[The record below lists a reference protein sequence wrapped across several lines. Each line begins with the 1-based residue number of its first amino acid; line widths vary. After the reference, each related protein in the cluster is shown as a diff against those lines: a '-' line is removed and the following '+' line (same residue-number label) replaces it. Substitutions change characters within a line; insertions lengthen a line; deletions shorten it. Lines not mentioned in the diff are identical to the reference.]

1 MHRVGKRD
9 GPGGPI
15 LFAMPT
21 TRSLAARLSERSA
34 NLRNNVQSGVRARV
48 SGARSFG
55 PAPLLR
61 GKLCFRFDGT
71 VTIGARFDADGL
83 IMPVSISVVE
93 GATLSIGDDLYMSA
107 ATSIEFGHAVRI
119 ASTCLF
125 GPFASV
131 IDDDRHEVEPGAILH
146 KGPTILGDNV
156 WLGRSAA
163 GMAGVTVGD
172 GSVVGA
178 NSVVTRDTPPNS
190 FAAGMP
196 AKVIRKLE
204 LPDGWVRR

>member
-1 MHRVGKRD
+1 MTD
-9 GPGGPI
+9 
-15 LFAMPT
+15 MST
-21 TRSLAARLSERSA
+21 TGSTGARSTGARSIGARFLERST
-34 NLRNNVQSGVRARV
+34 NLRNNVQSGLRARR
-48 SGARSFG
+48 SGAASFG
-55 PAPLLR
+55 PQPLLR

-93 GATLSIGDDLYMSA
+93 GATLSIGDDLYMNA
-107 ATSIEFGHAVRI
+107 GTSIEVWHDVRI
-119 ASTCLF
+119 GSNCLF

-146 KGPTILGDNV
+146 KGPTILGNNV

-163 GMAGVTVGD
+163 VMPGVTVGD

-178 NSVVTRDTPPNS
+178 NSVVTRDIPPNS
-190 FAAGMP
+190 FAAGAP
-196 AKVIRKLE
+196 ARVIRKLE

>member
-1 MHRVGKRD
+1 MTD
-9 GPGGPI
+9 
-15 LFAMPT
+15 MST
-21 TRSLAARLSERSA
+21 TGSTGARSIGARFLERST
-34 NLRNNVQSGVRARV
+34 NLRNNVQSGLRARR
-48 SGARSFG
+48 SGAASFG
-55 PAPLLR
+55 PQPLLR

-93 GATLSIGDDLYMSA
+93 GATLSIGDDLYMNA
-107 ATSIEFGHAVRI
+107 GTSIEVWHDVRI
-119 ASTCLF
+119 GSNCLF

-146 KGPTILGDNV
+146 KGPTILGNNV

-163 GMAGVTVGD
+163 VMPGVTVGD
-172 GSVVGA
+172 GSVIGA
-178 NSVVTRDTPPNS
+178 NSVVTRDIPPNS
-190 FAAGMP
+190 FAAGAP
-196 AKVIRKLE
+196 ARVIRKLD

>member
-1 MHRVGKRD
+1 
-9 GPGGPI
+9 
-15 LFAMPT
+15 MPT

-34 NLRNNVQSGVRARV
+34 NLRNNVQSGVRARL
-48 SGARSFG
+48 SGASSFG
-55 PAPLLR
+55 PGPLLR

-93 GATLSIGDDLYMSA
+93 GARLSIGDEVYMNA
-107 ATSIEFGHAVRI
+107 GTSIEVWHEVRI
-119 ASTCLF
+119 GSNCLF

-156 WLGRSAA
+156 WLGRGAA
-163 GMAGVTVGD
+163 VMPGVTVGD
-172 GSVVGA
+172 GSVIGA
-178 NSVVTRDTPPNS
+178 NSVVTRDIPPNS
-190 FAAGMP
+190 FAAGTP

>member
-1 MHRVGKRD
+1 
-9 GPGGPI
+9 
-15 LFAMPT
+15 MPT
-21 TRSLAARLSERSA
+21 TGSIAARVFERSA
-34 NLRNNVQSGVRARV
+34 NLRNNVQGSLRARR
-48 SGARSFG
+48 SGAASFG
-55 PAPLLR
+55 PRPLLR

-71 VTIGARFDADGL
+71 VTIGADFDADGL
-83 IMPVSISVVE
+83 IMPVSISVVR
-93 GATLSIGDDLYMSA
+93 GATLSIGDQVYMNA
-107 ATSIEFGHAVRI
+107 GTSIEVWHDVRI
-119 ASTCLF
+119 GSNCLF

-163 GMAGVTVGD
+163 VMPGVTIGD
-172 GSVVGA
+172 GSVIGA
-178 NSVVTRDTPPNS
+178 NAVVTRDIPPNC
-190 FAAGMP
+190 FAAGAP